1 MLLSQK
7 DLLEIITEVD
17 TKHKYFGII
26 PLYPIYKL
34 FKEKFNIP
42 LDQFHSI
49 LLEMEKNQQIYLE
62 SINDITRLSIEEKKT
77 AIYDQIRGYLFYVGL
92 W

>member
-1 MLLSQK
+1 
-7 DLLEIITEVD
+7 
-17 TKHKYFGII
+17 
-26 PLYPIYKL
+26 
-34 FKEKFNIP
+34 
-42 LDQFHSI
+42 
-49 LLEMEKNQQIYLE
+49 MEKNQQIYLE